1 MGKTILGAGPS
12 GLCAAINLAKAGENV
27 RVLERREGVGMRFS
41 PNFQG
46 LKYVDEPEEFMEG
59 VGVGRGAGIEYHYFP
74 KSFFGTRNR
83 DIDITVGGER
93 QMALVERGG
102 KHSLEYA
109 LYKRAVSLGVEFE
122 FGARAKEEDAD
133 IVATG
138 MGTPDGSALGG
149 TYEDTD
155 FPRDHICVIF
165 DDRYSPTG
173 WYCYII
179 PVGKDRVEFVNCVS
193 PPHVPKLGR
202 LYEKAIA
209 ERKIV
214 NHYIGGKKRLASFG
228 GSGSARL
235 PKSAKIGKRYY
246 VGEAAGFQDPFM
258 GFGIAYALLSG
269 HLAAKSIITGE
280 DYDALWKR
288 RIFPNFKTDIAVRFL
303 PGIFGDRVFEFAA
316 GGMKDGQTVDLASKT
331 GSAVPFRN
339 QLIELFFRAE
349 CLKKNTLGYL

>member
-1 MGKTILGAGPS
+1 MAKTILGAGPS
-12 GLCAAINLAKAGENV
+12 GLCAAINLAKAGEKV
-27 RVLERREGVGMRFS
+27 RVLEKREDVGMRFC

-46 LKYVDEPEEFMEG
+46 LKHVDDPEEFMES
-59 VGVGRGAGIEYHYFP
+59 VGVGNCAGIDYHYFP
-74 KSFFGTRNR
+74 KAFFGTRGR
-83 DIDITVGGER
+83 DIDISIGGKG

-102 KHSLEYA
+102 EHSLEYA
-109 LYKRAVSLGVEFE
+109 LYKAALALGVEFE

-138 MGTPDGSALGG
+138 MGKPDGSALGG
-149 TYEDTD
+149 IYEDSD

-214 NHYIGGKKRLASFG
+214 RQYIGGKKKIASFG

-235 PKSAKIGKRYY
+235 PKTAKIGKRYY

-258 GFGIAYALLSG
+258 GFGIAYALMSG

-280 DYDALWKR
+280 DYDSLWKR
-288 RIFPNFKTDIAVRFL
+288 HIFPNFKKDIAVRFL
-303 PGIFGDRVFEFAA
+303 PGIFGDRVFEWGA
-316 GGMKDGQTVDLASKT
+316 GGMEDGQVVDLAGMT
-331 GSAVPFRN
+331 GSGIPFHGT
-339 QLIELFFRAE
+339 LVELFFRAE
-349 CLKKNTLGYL
+349 CLKKNTLGYW